1 LKAMGYKVEVRAPM
15 GDVNAIMVDPKT
27 GVIYGSGDPRNEF

>member
-1 LKAMGYKVEVRAPM
+1 MGYKITKEPYM

-27 GVIYGSGDPRNEF
+27 GKIIGSMDTRKEF